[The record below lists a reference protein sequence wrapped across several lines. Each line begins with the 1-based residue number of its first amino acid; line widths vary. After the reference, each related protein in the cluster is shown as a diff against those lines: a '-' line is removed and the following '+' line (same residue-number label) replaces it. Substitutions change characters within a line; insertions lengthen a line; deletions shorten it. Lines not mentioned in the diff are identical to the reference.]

1 VVYFSHSFDL
11 RRNVGQKH
19 NDVSIEVTV
28 GCENKLYMFPVPV
41 VRILNILPTF
51 VANCSFALLATIIQ

>member
-1 VVYFSHSFDL
+1 M
-11 RRNVGQKH
+11 RQKH

>member
-1 VVYFSHSFDL
+1 M
-11 RRNVGQKH
+11 RQKH

-41 VRILNILPTF
+41 VRILNILLTYL
-51 VANCSFALLATIIQ
+51 ATYSFALLTAIIQ